1 VHPVI
6 YGYIDILRISVYFY
20 PPSER
25 GVKMKEAGKFRL
37 TKIMIHVTPDPDPAW
52 RNGCRFALIAEDSG

>member
-1 VHPVI
+1 MFVC
-6 YGYIDILRISVYFY
+6 FY
-20 PPSER
+20 QPSER

-52 RNGCRFALIAEDSG
+52 RNGRRFPLISEESG